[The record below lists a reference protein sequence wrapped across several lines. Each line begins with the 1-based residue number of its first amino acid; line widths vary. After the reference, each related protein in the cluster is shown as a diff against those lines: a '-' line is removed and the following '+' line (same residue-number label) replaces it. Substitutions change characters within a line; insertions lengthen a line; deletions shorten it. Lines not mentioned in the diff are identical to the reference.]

1 MHLFQLSR
9 SKGTEVLKL
18 QRLVH
23 APPSSNKSK
32 KKSSKNQRVLRCI
45 RCLWLIYRGN
55 HHHHENL
62 KSKLLG
68 RRCHAMKICTG
79 GRPALFTVTRG
90 LVKRRRVTLSSIQRT
105 RAECDV
111 SGRTA
116 EKFVS
121 IAIRKDL
128 GVNSIEAGL
137 HVEMGKMN
145 HVFDNLMGIL
155 VGTN

>member
-32 KKSSKNQRVLRCI
+32 KKSSKKQRVLRCD

-55 HHHHENL
+55 HHRCSKRAKLQNLRAVMSENEKDIITNENL

-68 RRCHAMKICTG
+68 RRCHAMSAG
-79 GRPALFTVTRG
+79 PVHSHTRSG
-90 LVKRRRVTLSSIQRT
+90 KTKMSYSFVNSKNTSRMRRVRSYCREVCVDSDQKGPRRQLY
-105 RAECDV
+105 
-111 SGRTA
+111 
-116 EKFVS
+116 
-121 IAIRKDL
+121 
-128 GVNSIEAGL
+128 
-137 HVEMGKMN
+137 
-145 HVFDNLMGIL
+145 
-155 VGTN
+155 

>member
-1 MHLFQLSR
+1 MS
-9 SKGTEVLKL
+9 E
-18 QRLVH
+18 
-23 APPSSNKSK
+23 NE
-32 KKSSKNQRVLRCI
+32 KNI
-45 RCLWLIYRGN
+45 IMN
-55 HHHHENL
+55 ENL

-68 RRCHAMKICTG
+68 RRCHAMKIRTG

-128 GVNSIEAGL
+128 GVNSIEPGL